1 MKMSDVL
8 RQLTEDLRESHR
20 RFDEEAAE
28 LLARA
33 EANLKVC
40 DELIRETE

>member
-20 RFDEEAAE
+20 RFDEEVAE
-28 LLARA
+28 LLDRA